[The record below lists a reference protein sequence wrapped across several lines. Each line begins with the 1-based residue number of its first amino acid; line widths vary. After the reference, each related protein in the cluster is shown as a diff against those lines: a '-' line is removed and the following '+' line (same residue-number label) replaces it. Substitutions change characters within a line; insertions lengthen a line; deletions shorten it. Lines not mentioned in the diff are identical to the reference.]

1 MTGLPRRTSPAQT
14 LARPLRRTLTRT
26 LAATALLAA
35 ATGCGAQPADP
46 ETLPAADSASS
57 PTQDPSVSASP
68 TPAPAETVEP
78 EAEGPAASVPAERTT
93 VGVYF
98 VGDAPSGPRLF
109 REFRSVSAQDP
120 LTEAAALLTSG
131 DVLDPDYRTLFP
143 RGSFG
148 SVRASDGMLVVELAD
163 GAWVQ
168 RPRGMTRE
176 HAELAVQQ
184 LLHTLQAVIQ
194 ARAPMTVLLDGVP
207 STLLGVPTAGG
218 VTNADPL
225 EVLALVNVTSP
236 EQGSRPSGSL
246 RATGVASSPEAN
258 VPWEIRRGQEVV
270 MTGFA
275 TAEGWMDKLYPWQT
289 EEIDVSGLAKGSYT
303 FVASTDDPSDGE
315 GRNEGG
321 GPTTDSKDF
330 TLR

>member
-1 MTGLPRRTSPAQT
+1 MTGLRRRTSQAQA
-14 LARPLRRTLTRT
+14 LARPLARSLTRT

-35 ATGCGAQPADP
+35 ATGCAAQRADP
-46 ETLPAADSASS
+46 ETRPAADSPSS
-57 PTQDPSVSASP
+57 VAQDPSVSSSP
-68 TPAPAETVEP
+68 TPAPAETADP
-78 EAEGPAASVPAERTT
+78 EAEGPATSVPAERTT

-109 REFRSVSAQDP
+109 REFRSVSADDP
-120 LTEAAALLTSG
+120 LAEAAALLTSG
-131 DVLDPDYRTLFP
+131 DVLDPDYRTLLP

-148 SVRASDGMLVVELAD
+148 SVRTSDGLLVVELAD
-163 GAWVQ
+163 GAWVK
-168 RPRGMTRE
+168 RPRGMSRA

-194 ARAPMTVLLDGVP
+194 ARAPMTVLLGGEP

-225 EVLALVNVTSP
+225 EVLGLVNVTSP
-236 EQGSRPSGSL
+236 EQDSRLSGSL
-246 RATGVASSPEAN
+246 RASGVASSPEAN
-258 VPWEIRRGQEVV
+258 VPWEIRRGQDVV
-270 MTGFA
+270 LSGFA
-275 TAEGWMDKLYPWQT
+275 TAQGWMDKLYPWQT
-289 EEIDVSGLAKGSYT
+289 EEIDLSGLAPGRYT

-315 GRNEGG
+315 GH